1 MQAKAFI
8 CDLEAPRTFS
18 FGNRSDSPLLTL
30 QRGRQYARLTLTRF
44 TTLYFL
50 FAIITCAV
58 LSAQQGF
65 TFSENSAAVSLLAS
79 SITDEKS
86 GHESLVLLENGIL
99 EVCDG
104 LPNQPST
111 NCSNIMTFG
120 QNKNILTSRSL
131 WDDVFFVRT
140 SVIFTLEGR
149 AQRLII

>member
-8 CDLEAPRTFS
+8 CDLEAPRAFS

-79 SITDEKS
+79 FITEKS
-86 GHESLVLLENGIL
+86 GHESLVLLENGVL

-120 QNKNILTSRSL
+120 QNNILTSRSL

-140 SVIFTLEGR
+140 SVIFTLEGC